1 MSVEVLIERRDEANE
16 PAQIDVG
23 EWEEILEADP
33 QLRSR
38 TEPYKAVNPQAR
50 EKLVVPAGR
59 ASSEIYVDGQWLPF
73 LRFGRGKL
81 SIRYNP
87 EFEDPGNELRKKVAQ
102 IAWKL
107 GAVVTS
113 DAGDDILE
121 W

>member
-50 EKLVVPAGR
+50 EELNT
-59 ASSEIYVDGQWLPF
+59 AS
-73 LRFGRGKL
+73 
-81 SIRYNP
+81 
-87 EFEDPGNELRKKVAQ
+87 
-102 IAWKL
+102 
-107 GAVVTS
+107 
-113 DAGDDILE
+113 
-121 W
+121 